1 MSKSNNN
8 LCTPEKS
15 GEQKGEYS
23 PFFHTPSTEE
33 LKEILLNSQNSFSY
47 SDEDAIRAI
56 STFFHEETGKQFF
69 DHAWKRAAERT
80 ALAEHIAKLTM
91 DLATATFRLASMMSP
106 PKEKETDPLSS
117 CASRSVCIADSL
129 SDISTNILSE
139 IYKSSSSEI
148 EKDTFFQ
155 TQKDLL
161 IIEEIEKKLGI
172 SPCNIQ
178 ERRQSLLI
186 YPPNM
191 IAEHVSRVLKNHQGV
206 KQLSKK
212 SLIDSTKAAKQSN
225 YERYNNILHNASVH
239 LHDAARI
246 LEEAAKE
253 LSPKIRGIS

>member
-33 LKEILLNSQNSFSY
+33 LKEILLNSQNGFSY

-117 CASRSVCIADSL
+117 CASRALCVSDLL
-129 SDISTNILSE
+129 SEINTNILSE
-139 IYKSSSSEI
+139 IYKSYSF
-148 EKDTFFQ
+148 EKSKNIFFQ
-155 TQKDLL
+155 IQKDLTV
-161 IIEEIEKKLGI
+161 IEEVEKHLKI
-172 SPCNIQ
+172 SPRNID
-178 ERRQSLLI
+178 ERRRSILI
-186 YPPNM
+186 YPPST
-191 IAEHVSRVLKNHQGV
+191 IAEHISKVLTNHQQV
-206 KQLSKK
+206 KCFSEKA
-212 SLIDSTKAAKQSN
+212 LIDSTKAAKQN
-225 YERYNNILHNASVH
+225 NHERYNNILHNSSVR

-246 LEEAAKE
+246 TEAAAKE